1 MDELV
6 QIKMEGRMKEL
17 KKATIFAVALASI
30 CAAQAAPGTP
40 GQVLTA
46 VMPITS
52 EVSGYQAWKLGT
64 IAVPQH
70 DWDKTNR
77 RFEATAEFRKGIY
90 GGGFTLRTV
99 MMESY
104 QQALQLEANFFSPN
118 PIKAVHV
125 PGETVPGFDIGDRC
139 TLWFAEDFSDNGP
152 TIQRAIPQA
161 IVMVKGKVVTF
172 MTFQN
177 HGYEG
182 NAYDPEVAKSV
193 LSGIADRVGAVG
205 LGGKSAG
212 GYRLS
217 LTRDL
222 AARANSF
229 LSHPRYKED

>member
-1 MDELV
+1 
-6 QIKMEGRMKEL
+6 
-17 KKATIFAVALASI
+17 
-30 CAAQAAPGTP
+30 
-40 GQVLTA
+40 
-46 VMPITS
+46 MPAES
-52 EVSGYQAWKLGT
+52 EVAGYQTWKLGT
-64 IAVPQH
+64 IAVPKP
-70 DWDKTNR
+70 DWHATNR

-99 MMESY
+99 VMQTY
-104 QQALQLEANFFSPN
+104 QQALQLEANSFSPH

-125 PGETVPGFDIGDRC
+125 PGETIPGFDIGDRC
-139 TLWFAEDFSDNGP
+139 TLWYSEDFSDRGP
-152 TIQRAIPQA
+152 TIQRALPHA

-193 LSGIADRVGAVG
+193 LSGIADRVSAVG
-205 LGGKSAG
+205 FGGKEAG
-212 GYRLS
+212 PYRLS

-222 AARANSF
+222 AARASMF

>member
-1 MDELV
+1 MREF
-6 QIKMEGRMKEL
+6 
-17 KKATIFAVALASI
+17 KKATVIALVLAGV

-40 GQVLTA
+40 GQILTA
-46 VMPITS
+46 VMPASS
-52 EVSGYQAWKLGT
+52 EVSGYQAWKLGSL
-64 IAVPQH
+64 AVPKH
-70 DWDKTNR
+70 DWHATNR

-104 QQALQLEANFFSPN
+104 QQALQLEANYFSPH

-125 PGETVPGFDIGDRC
+125 PGETLPGFDIGDRC
-139 TLWFAEDFSDNGP
+139 TLWYSEDLSSNGP
-152 TIQRAIPQA
+152 AIERALPQT

-172 MTFQN
+172 MSFHN
-177 HGYEG
+177 HGHDG
-182 NAYDPEVAKSV
+182 NSYDPEVAKSV
-193 LSGIADRVGAVG
+193 LNGIADRVASVG
-205 LGGKSAG
+205 LAGKASG
-212 GYRLS
+212 PYRLS